1 MLKVEADT
9 EVWSCSH
16 HLPEGDSSL
25 PSCLWQIMMNK
36 DDDHDHAILV
46 TEREHGVHCLCVF
59 SHDNNDVRKQLRG
72 GCTTEKEMVSW
83 WTNKWSQ
90 NWQLSWPGPS
100 FTQLIH
106 SNIEMH
112 NVCLQKTPGSKW
124 TLCEICVFRGLH
136 SEKLFWGRKPEKA
149 WVASRRVVP
158 PPNTK
163 KIFLGA
169 KSFRDVNCQRAS

>member
-72 GCTTEKEMVSW
+72 RLHNRKGDGFLM
-83 WTNKWSQ
+83 NKQMESK
-90 NWQLSWPGPS
+90 LTIVVTRPIFHSTHS
-100 FTQLIH
+100 FQHWDAQCMFAKNTRVKMNTVWDLCFPRVAQWKAFLR
-106 SNIEMH
+106 
-112 NVCLQKTPGSKW
+112 QKTWKGVS
-124 TLCEICVFRGLH
+124 CEQKSC
-136 SEKLFWGRKPEKA
+136 A
-149 WVASRRVVP
+149 A
-158 PPNTK
+158 
-163 KIFLGA
+163 A
-169 KSFRDVNCQRAS
+169 KY

>member
-46 TEREHGVHCLCVF
+46 TEREHGVHCLCAF

-149 WVASRRVVP
+149 WVA
-158 PPNTK
+158 TK
-163 KIFLGA
+163 KVFLGA
-169 KSFRDVNCQRAS
+169 KTFRDVNCQRAS